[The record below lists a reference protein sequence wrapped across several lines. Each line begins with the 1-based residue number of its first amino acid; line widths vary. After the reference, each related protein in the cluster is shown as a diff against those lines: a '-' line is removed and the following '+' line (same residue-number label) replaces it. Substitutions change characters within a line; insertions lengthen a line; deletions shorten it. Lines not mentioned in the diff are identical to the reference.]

1 MRMLVVLMKIPRDR
15 QTQLSACFR
24 SVIDQLC
31 LSLSLQVIGLLD
43 VFTPAAALED
53 FNEL

>member
-1 MRMLVVLMKIPRDR
+1 MRLFKNNL
-15 QTQLSACFR
+15 TLSAALALIGCARLR
-24 SVIDQLC
+24 S
-31 LSLSLQVIGLLD
+31 SPQVIGLLD